1 MASLVSALAQSGI
14 FKTYGRRMCQEKDGR
29 VQAFLSRPLPIT
41 GHAHVSSE
49 AVKSAVQPAVQ
60 LAVQLAEQSVVQ
72 HGISAFGPA
81 VLIYFKQRFPGF
93 SGVSLDFMSRQ
104 ETLRSTPP
112 GARAGSTGTLNKS

>member
-1 MASLVSALAQSGI
+1 
-14 FKTYGRRMCQEKDGR
+14 MCQEKDGR

-60 LAVQLAEQSVVQ
+60 LAVQLADQLAEQSVVQ

-81 VLIYFKQRFPGF
+81 VLIYFKQHFPGF
-93 SGVSLDFMSRQ
+93 SGVSLDFMS
-104 ETLRSTPP
+104 
-112 GARAGSTGTLNKS
+112 